1 MFEVYIMTRGGKRLG
16 AGRPAKPKNEQAKR
30 YTFRLYEWEVEDV
43 RNFIKEL
50 RNKKA
55 PTKRQEL

>member
-1 MFEVYIMTRGGKRLG
+1 MTRGGKRLG
-16 AGRPAKPKNEQAKR
+16 AGRPAKHKNEQAKR

-55 PTKRQEL
+55 S